1 MASILKVDKLDPQ
14 SGTALEIG
22 TSGDTVSIPSG
33 VTLSGAGT
41 ITASA
46 ANLAASGAG
55 GVTGNL
61 PVGNLNSGTS
71 ASSSTFWRG
80 DGTWVAVTGTT
91 INNNADNR
99 VITGSGTPNT
109 LEGESGLTWTG
120 SALTVTGSSAVTNGM
135 TLTGGAFDL
144 TDDRKIRLGTSQDL
158 NLWHDGTDSYIRDS
172 GTGDLRIEGDNVRIF
187 NAAGTEDVLKC
198 ISDGGVEI
206 YYNDS
211 KKLET
216 TSAGVT
222 VTGDLSVTGDAPPP
236 PSTAGAIGTYASML
250 FAETTTLNFGD
261 DTSGD
266 LQPTSWNGTT
276 NAQGSDQA
284 GTWRLMGYK
293 SQTRTDLISLWLRIS

>member
-1 MASILKVDKLDPQ
+1 MASVLKVDKLDPQ
-14 SGTALEIG
+14 SGTGLEIG

-99 VITGSGTPNT
+99 VITGSGSANT
-109 LEGESGLTWTG
+109 LEGEANLTFDG
-120 SALTVTGSSAVTNGM
+120 TN
-135 TLTGGAFDL
+135 LDL
-144 TDDRKIRLGTSQDL
+144 SDSKKIRLGTGNDL
-158 NLWHDGTDSYIRDS
+158 ELLHDGADSYINSNGADLRLKADDVKIYNYAGTEAKAIFTTDGS
-172 GTGDLRIEGDNVRIF
+172 VDLYYNNVKTFETSSDGVAITGDL
-187 NAAGTEDVLKC
+187 T
-198 ISDGGVEI
+198 
-206 YYNDS
+206 
-211 KKLET
+211 
-216 TSAGVT
+216 
-222 VTGDLSVTGDAPPP
+222 VTGDAPPP
-236 PSTAGAIGTYASML
+236 PSTAGAIGTYAAML
-250 FAETTTLNFGD
+250 FVDATTLNFGD
-261 DTSGD
+261 TTSGD
-266 LQPTSWNGTT
+266 LQPTTWGALT

-293 SQTRTDLISLWLRIS
+293 SQTRTDLIGLWLRIS